1 MQDKKIYYS
10 SLIVQ
15 NLKDYIL
22 YTANLSE
29 WEVHDEFDN
38 VTFTINGTRESLFN
52 FVFCGDQCTELSIQK
67 TLDYLRTR
75 DIEATWVI
83 NSHMKIRDIL
93 EKCEIKH
100 VSTPKKA
107 LLNTQNYFLPA
118 DVIPNLRLNA
128 VNGSDLLEQL
138 DLHTSKIF
146 YHGVGIVSTFFRG
159 LSNYDDENPRLRF
172 FLVTL
177 NSEII
182 GTCGLYVQD
191 SVAGFYSDGVLPIY
205 RNRGID
211 LKSKDSEVYCICYGR
226 SIIDDSNNVIGVLLW
241 IRNVSDCKIKAHGLE
256 LENSKLTQ
264 EVESYKNV
272 FNSLPFPILK
282 YNKNRKVE
290 FYNLFYDKYVDGSKK
305 FAITSSAHSTK
316 PGRHV
321 VTYKNE
327 PKVFDFVKIPIQG
340 SGSIVMYG
348 KDVSDAEKLYTELNS
363 YLATQKNLLERLPVA
378 IVIYSKNQKLKFYNN
393 AFIKTFQFDPK
404 FLASY
409 PTYHEV
415 MLYLFESKKLL
426 EKEDFQTISNQR
438 HELFKKLFA
447 SYDDTMH
454 FYEWKSVQGINNTLR
469 FGRFAVLL
477 RRMQKMILKLLLSPP

>member
-1 MQDKKIYYS
+1 MFFLYEVVLILILILFFLSYSKLKISNKIKNLQHQNVIINNLIDTVNDGFYIWDAKKRIEKFS
-10 SLIVQ
+10 PNLLI
-15 NLKDYIL
+15 
-22 YTANLSE
+22 
-29 WEVHDEFDN
+29 
-38 VTFTINGTRESLFN
+38 
-52 FVFCGDQCTELSIQK
+52 
-67 TLDYLRTR
+67 
-75 DIEATWVI
+75 
-83 NSHMKIRDIL
+83 
-93 EKCEIKH
+93 
-100 VSTPKKA
+100 
-107 LLNTQNYFLPA
+107 LLNT
-118 DVIPNLRLNA
+118 V
-128 VNGSDLLEQL
+128 
-138 DLHTSKIF
+138 
-146 YHGVGIVSTFFRG
+146 
-159 LSNYDDENPRLRF
+159 
-172 FLVTL
+172 
-177 NSEII
+177 
-182 GTCGLYVQD
+182 
-191 SVAGFYSDGVLPIY
+191 FYSFNEFVNFFEQSESLIK
-205 RNRGID
+205 NFVEAKEINKSFTLD

-226 SIIDDSNNVIGVLLW
+226 SIIDDSTNVIGVLLW
-241 IRNVSDCKIKAHGLE
+241 IRNVSDYKIKANGLE

-316 PGRHV
+316 PGRRV

-438 HELFKKLFA
+438 HELFKKLFE

-454 FYEWKSVQGINNTLR
+454 FTNGKAFR
-469 FGRFAVLL
+469 VLT
-477 RRMQKMILKLLLSPP
+477 IPYASEGLLLSYEECKR

>member
-1 MQDKKIYYS
+1 MFFLYEVVLILILILFFLSYSKLKISNKIKNLQHRTVIINNLIDTVNDGFYIWDAKKRIEKFS
-10 SLIVQ
+10 PNLLI
-15 NLKDYIL
+15 
-22 YTANLSE
+22 
-29 WEVHDEFDN
+29 
-38 VTFTINGTRESLFN
+38 
-52 FVFCGDQCTELSIQK
+52 
-67 TLDYLRTR
+67 
-75 DIEATWVI
+75 
-83 NSHMKIRDIL
+83 
-93 EKCEIKH
+93 
-100 VSTPKKA
+100 
-107 LLNTQNYFLPA
+107 LLNT
-118 DVIPNLRLNA
+118 V
-128 VNGSDLLEQL
+128 
-138 DLHTSKIF
+138 
-146 YHGVGIVSTFFRG
+146 
-159 LSNYDDENPRLRF
+159 
-172 FLVTL
+172 
-177 NSEII
+177 
-182 GTCGLYVQD
+182 
-191 SVAGFYSDGVLPIY
+191 FYSFNEFVNFFEQSESLIK
-205 RNRGID
+205 NFAEAKEINKSFTLD

-454 FYEWKSVQGINNTLR
+454 FTNGKAFRVLTIPYASEGLLFSYEECKR
-469 FGRFAVLL
+469 
-477 RRMQKMILKLLLSPP
+477 

>member
-1 MQDKKIYYS
+1 NVIINNLIDTVNDGFYIWDAKKRIEKFS
-10 SLIVQ
+10 PNLLI
-15 NLKDYIL
+15 
-22 YTANLSE
+22 
-29 WEVHDEFDN
+29 
-38 VTFTINGTRESLFN
+38 
-52 FVFCGDQCTELSIQK
+52 
-67 TLDYLRTR
+67 
-75 DIEATWVI
+75 
-83 NSHMKIRDIL
+83 
-93 EKCEIKH
+93 
-100 VSTPKKA
+100 
-107 LLNTQNYFLPA
+107 LLNT
-118 DVIPNLRLNA
+118 V
-128 VNGSDLLEQL
+128 
-138 DLHTSKIF
+138 
-146 YHGVGIVSTFFRG
+146 
-159 LSNYDDENPRLRF
+159 
-172 FLVTL
+172 
-177 NSEII
+177 
-182 GTCGLYVQD
+182 
-191 SVAGFYSDGVLPIY
+191 FYSFNEFVNFFEQSESLIK
-205 RNRGID
+205 NFVEAKEINKSFTLD

-241 IRNVSDCKIKAHGLE
+241 IRNVSDCKIKANGLE

-272 FNSLPFPILK
+272 FNSLPFPILR
-282 YNKNRKVE
+282 YNKSRKVE

-305 FAITSSAHSTK
+305 FAITGSAHSTK

-321 VTYKNE
+321 ITYKNE

-348 KDVSDAEKLYTELNS
+348 KDVSDTEKLYTELNS

-438 HELFKKLFA
+438 HELFKKLFE

-454 FYEWKSVQGINNTLR
+454 FTNGKAFRVLTIPYASEGLLFSYEECKR
-469 FGRFAVLL
+469 
-477 RRMQKMILKLLLSPP
+477 

>member
-1 MQDKKIYYS
+1 MFFLYEVVLILILILFFLSYSKLKISNKIKNLQHQNVIINNLIDTVNDGFYIWDAKKRIEKFS
-10 SLIVQ
+10 PNLLI
-15 NLKDYIL
+15 
-22 YTANLSE
+22 
-29 WEVHDEFDN
+29 
-38 VTFTINGTRESLFN
+38 
-52 FVFCGDQCTELSIQK
+52 
-67 TLDYLRTR
+67 
-75 DIEATWVI
+75 
-83 NSHMKIRDIL
+83 
-93 EKCEIKH
+93 
-100 VSTPKKA
+100 
-107 LLNTQNYFLPA
+107 LLNT
-118 DVIPNLRLNA
+118 V
-128 VNGSDLLEQL
+128 
-138 DLHTSKIF
+138 
-146 YHGVGIVSTFFRG
+146 
-159 LSNYDDENPRLRF
+159 
-172 FLVTL
+172 
-177 NSEII
+177 
-182 GTCGLYVQD
+182 
-191 SVAGFYSDGVLPIY
+191 FYSFNEFVNFFEQSESLIK
-205 RNRGID
+205 NFVEAKEINKSFTLD

-241 IRNVSDCKIKAHGLE
+241 IRNVSDCKIKANGLE

-272 FNSLPFPILK
+272 FNSLPFPILR
-282 YNKNRKVE
+282 YNKSRKVE
-290 FYNLFYDKYVDGSKK
+290 FYNLFYDKYVNGSKK
-305 FAITSSAHSTK
+305 FAITGSAHSTK

-321 VTYKNE
+321 ITYKNE

-438 HELFKKLFA
+438 HELFKKLFE

-454 FYEWKSVQGINNTLR
+454 FTNGKAFRVLTIPYASEGLLFSYEECKR
-469 FGRFAVLL
+469 
-477 RRMQKMILKLLLSPP
+477 